1 MLIAERALLIFIAII
16 IDLIIGDPVYPFHPV
31 RLFGRL
37 IRTLEKWLRAMKC
50 DGIGGGALLLL
61 FSVAIPICIYIGLSS
76 IIPNTYIQWAVDL
89 FLYYSLISITDLNR
103 HAMRVYAAL
112 KENDIQD
119 AREKLSWIVGRDTK
133 KLKKHQVAR
142 ATVETIAESSSDGI
156 VSPIF
161 WGLLLGP
168 VGIIGFKV
176 INTLDSMVGYKNDK
190 YHKFGMFSARADDVA
205 NVIPARLTLF
215 LILIQ
220 NRIGPQAWVTAIQNR
235 KKHSSPNSGH
245 PEAAMAALLDM
256 KMGGPSTY
264 GGKVVEKPWIN
275 PTGKQATTEM
285 IKKAHAIILWL
296 AVELLIILFF
306 IATTVPHL

>member
-1 MLIAERALLIFIAII
+1 MLIVERAVLIFIAII
-16 IDLIIGDPVYPFHPV
+16 IDLIIGDPVCPFHPV
-31 RLFGRL
+31 RLFGHL
-37 IRTLEKWLRAMKC
+37 IRILEKGLRAMKC

-61 FSVAIPICIYIGLSS
+61 FAVAIPILIYMGLRS
-76 IIPNTYIQWAVDL
+76 IIPHKYIQLGADL

-112 KENDIQD
+112 KENDLQ
-119 AREKLSWIVGRDTK
+119 AAKEKLSWIVGRDTK
-133 KLKKHQVAR
+133 KLKKHEVAQ
-142 ATVETIAESSSDGI
+142 ATVETMAESSSDGI

-161 WGLLLGP
+161 WGLILGP

-176 INTLDSMVGYKNDK
+176 INTLDSMVGYKNEQ
-190 YHKFGMFSARADDVA
+190 YHKFGKFSARADDVA
-205 NVIPARLTLF
+205 NFIPARLTLF

-220 NRIGPQAWVTAIQNR
+220 NRIGPQAWVTAIRNR
-235 KKHSSPNSGH
+235 KNHSSPNSGH
-245 PEAAMAALLDM
+245 PEAAVAALLDM

-275 PTGKQATTEM
+275 PNGKQASTAM
-285 IKKAHAIILWL
+285 IKKAHAIIIWL